1 VRYFPL
7 FLDLRGRPVLV
18 VGGGA
23 VAERK
28 VKLLIESGARVS
40 VVAPSLCPGLAQ
52 RLARGELNHR
62 AGGFTAA
69 DLSAQRWVIAATDDR
84 QVNREIAAAAEARG
98 LFVNV
103 VDDAELSSAIMPAI
117 IDRSP
122 LLIAISSGGTAPMLA
137 RRVREQLEALLD
149 QSLGRVSALLGAWR
163 ARIRTHISDAR
174 QRRSFYRELLEG
186 PIVNLIRL
194 GRESEAE
201 QALSQSLAQSPRA
214 PGPGRVVLVG
224 AGPGDPGLLTLR
236 ALRALNE
243 ADVVLHDRLVSAEVL
258 ALVRRDAEL
267 LDVGKVS
274 GGASVSQE
282 LINRML
288 VTQARAGRNVVRLK
302 GGDPFIFGRG
312 GEELEHL
319 RAAGVAYECVP
330 GVTAALACAASAGI
344 PLTHREHARAVRFI
358 AAHQREQ
365 MSSTDWDSLAASRDT
380 LVVYMVV
387 AALKEFCDQL
397 TRRGRARSTPA
408 AIIENGTRREQR
420 VLISDLASIAE
431 LAAAHAV
438 ESPALLI
445 VGEVAALGQSLHWFG
460 AAPISADSQ
469 PAAEPLRARLVAGL
483 AGRP

>member
-1 VRYFPL
+1 MIPK
-7 FLDLRGRPVLV
+7 LV
-18 VGGGA
+18 
-23 VAERK
+23 
-28 VKLLIESGARVS
+28 
-40 VVAPSLCPGLAQ
+40 
-52 RLARGELNHR
+52 
-62 AGGFTAA
+62 
-69 DLSAQRWVIAATDDR
+69 
-84 QVNREIAAAAEARG
+84 
-98 LFVNV
+98 
-103 VDDAELSSAIMPAI
+103 
-117 IDRSP
+117 
-122 LLIAISSGGTAPMLA
+122 
-137 RRVREQLEALLD
+137 
-149 QSLGRVSALLGAWR
+149 
-163 ARIRTHISDAR
+163 
-174 QRRSFYRELLEG
+174 
-186 PIVNLIRL
+186 RL
-194 GRESEAE
+194 GRDSEAE
-201 QALSQSLAQSPRA
+201 QALSQSLATAPAAPR
-214 PGPGRVVLVG
+214 PGRVILVG

-274 GGASVSQE
+274 GGASVSQD

-365 MSSTDWDSLAASRDT
+365 MRSADWESLAQSRDT

-397 TRRGRARSTPA
+397 TQRGRARATPA
-408 AIIENGTRREQR
+408 AIIENGSHREQR
-420 VLISDLASIAE
+420 VLLGDLASIAE
-431 LAAAHAV
+431 LAATHAV
-438 ESPALLI
+438 QSPALLI

-460 AAPISADSQ
+460 ASPICAESQ
-469 PAAEPLRARLVAGL
+469 PVAEPLRAL
-483 AGRP
+483 AS

>member
-1 VRYFPL
+1 MRYFPL

-28 VKLLIESGARVS
+28 VRLLVASGARVT
-40 VVAPSLCPGLAQ
+40 VVAPVLCSGLAQ
-52 RLARGELNHR
+52 QAARGEIAHR
-62 AGGFTAA
+62 IGEFAES
-69 DLSAQRWVIAATDDR
+69 DLAAQRWVIAATD
-84 QVNREIAAAAEARG
+84 QAAVNRAVAAAAEARG

-117 IDRSP
+117 VDRSP
-122 LLIAISSGGTAPMLA
+122 LMIAISSGGAAPMLA
-137 RRVREQLEALLD
+137 RRVREQLETLLD
-149 QSLGRVSALLGAWR
+149 QSWGRVAQLLGAWR
-163 ARIRTHISDAR
+163 ARIRARFGDTR
-174 QRRSFYRELLEG
+174 QRRAFYRELLDG
-186 PIVNLIRL
+186 PVVELVRR
-194 GRESEAE
+194 GRETDAE
-201 QALSQSLAQSPRA
+201 QALDQRLAEA
-214 PGPGRVVLVG
+214 PQPAPPGSVILVG

-258 ALVRRDAEL
+258 AMVRRDAEL

-274 GGASVSQE
+274 GGASVSQD

-288 VTQARAGRNVVRLK
+288 VAHARAGRKVVRLK

-319 RAAGVAYECVP
+319 RAAGIAYECVP

-344 PLTHREHARAVRFI
+344 PLTHRDHSRAVRLI

-365 MSSTDWDSLAASRDT
+365 MTPADWDSLAACQDT

-387 AALKEFCDQL
+387 AALAEFCSQL
-397 TRRGRARSTPA
+397 TQRGRAAYHAGSCDRERYASRAARAAGSTGQHRGAGRRARS
-408 AIIENGTRREQR
+408 E
-420 VLISDLASIAE
+420 IA
-431 LAAAHAV
+431 
-438 ESPALLI
+438 
-445 VGEVAALGQSLHWFG
+445 G
-460 AAPISADSQ
+460 AA
-469 PAAEPLRARLVAGL
+469 G
-483 AGRP
+483 GR